1 MNDSPLSTHVP
12 LASRLFWR
20 SLLLIALL
28 GLGLRLLP
36 LRESLWL
43 DELHT
48 AWTIA
53 GDLDEIPHRAI
64 EGNNGPL
71 YFWLERLV
79 VELLGSSEWTL
90 RMPSVVCGVTTLVL
104 IGVLVRRWSGSGLA
118 GITAAL
124 LVAVDRDMIF
134 YATEARSYAA
144 AQLGCLLVFAL
155 TMRLWRDFD
164 LQAAVLWTL
173 TAAVTIHLHLTAGL
187 LVAACL
193 PPLLLAA
200 WGHRAWGRLALMLV
214 GLGVGLLPLYPQLAL
229 VYSRRLNWTMF
240 IRAGSSF
247 RIIEILPIIP
257 FGLVPLAIA
266 LVGNKLLPDRQSDQR
281 QRHWT
286 AHYVG
291 AIFATLAPIT
301 VAWCVTY
308 LEITPLFLRRYLIG
322 SQAMLFVWAG
332 LNVARIESRGLRVL
346 VAVTMATSIFFFH
359 LPDHWT
365 HQRRQDWR
373 GAIATIDQLEL
384 PPEATLLVSSGL
396 IESNEL
402 VANDDAL
409 ADFCRLPVTAL
420 YRPQTPFRQ
429 VIPLRY
435 GDPDLLQPWQVDMV
449 ARPQPIV
456 VIEPGNP
463 ASAAELAVKAAKS
476 LPWASTTRILP
487 GHRGMRVIL
496 VTPAEVELRD

>member
-1 MNDSPLSTHVP
+1 MTDSPFSWNVP

-48 AWTIA
+48 AWVID
-53 GDLDEIPHRAI
+53 GDVSEIPRRAI

-71 YFWLERLV
+71 FFWLERLV
-79 VELLGSSEWTL
+79 VELFGASEWTL

-124 LVAVDRDMIF
+124 LVAVDRDMVF

-144 AQLGCLLVFAL
+144 AQLGCLLLFAL

-164 LQAAVLWTL
+164 RRTAVLWTL
-173 TAAVTIHLHLTAGL
+173 TAALTIHLHLTAAL

-200 WGHRAWGRLALMLV
+200 WGHRAWGRLALMLA

-229 VYSRRLNWTMF
+229 VYSRRLNWTQF
-240 IRAGSSF
+240 IHAGSSF

-257 FGLVPLAIA
+257 FGLAPLAIA
-266 LVGNKLLPDRQSDQR
+266 LVGNKLLPGRQADER
-281 QRHWT
+281 QRNWT
-286 AHYVG
+286 AHYVWT
-291 AIFATLAPIT
+291 IFATLAPIA
-301 VAWCVTY
+301 VAWYVTY

-332 LNVARIESRGLRVL
+332 LNVARIEFRGLRIL
-346 VAVTMATSIFFFH
+346 VAVTMASSIFFFH

-384 PPEATLLVSSGL
+384 PPEATLMVSSGL

-409 ADFCRLPVTAL
+409 ADFCRLPVAAL
-420 YRPQTPFRQ
+420 YRPQTPFPQ
-429 VIPLRY
+429 VIPLRN
-435 GDPDLLQPWQVDMV
+435 GDPELLQPWQADMV
-449 ARPQPIV
+449 TEPQTIV
-456 VIEPGNP
+456 VMEPGDP
-463 ASAAELAVKAAKS
+463 AFAAELAVKAAQS

-487 GHRGMRVIL
+487 GHRGMRVVL
-496 VTPAEVELRD
+496 VTPAEESASD